1 MRKDFNKIDV
11 YYNILKEMA
20 DKIDDNLM
28 NEVSDYLSD
37 ELMFLTYR
45 REYGED
51 WFEEA
56 EKLTYQAIEFMNL
69 CVIKSTH
76 NMVATAIIQ
85 VVVRLCELQRNVYL
99 RSAEIDTSK
108 FDQLSIIDLNL
119 LEAGECIITQER
131 KYWLVLVDL
140 FHLNCKTKLT
150 NMIAKLERENEFAPL
165 TEGASVDCASKEI
178 EELAKRILREAADKN
193 HEISTSFVQRYF
205 GVGYGKAAC
214 AIDWIEQNGAIETIE
229 EVQNINVKTERY

>member
-1 MRKDFNKIDV
+1 MRKDFNQIDV
-11 YYNILKEMA
+11 YYSILKEMA
-20 DKIDDNLM
+20 DEIDDSSL

-37 ELMFLTYR
+37 ELMFLTCR
-45 REYGED
+45 REYGKA

-56 EKLTYQAIEFMNL
+56 EKLTCQAIEFMNL
-69 CVIKSTH
+69 CAIKSTQI
-76 NMVATAIIQ
+76 MVATAIIQ

-99 RSAEIDTSK
+99 RRAENDSSK

-131 KYWLVLVDL
+131 KYWLALVDL
-140 FHLNCKTKLT
+140 FHLNCKAKLS
-150 NMIAKLERENEFAPL
+150 NMITILERENEFVQS
-165 TEGASVDCASKEI
+165 TKDASVSCASKEI

-193 HEISTSFVQRYF
+193 HGISTSFVQRYF

-214 AIDWIEQNGAIETIE
+214 AIDWMEQNRYGTGEEIEKHKC
-229 EVQNINVKTERY
+229 KTEKN